1 MLILSERDVRDL
13 LDIDR
18 LVDAL
23 AGAMAALSAGKASV
37 PPRVAAMVEDRK
49 AFLAAMPAYVPGLG
63 VLESKLVAVFP
74 TNADRG
80 LHTHQAV
87 IVAFDPDTGE
97 PRALMDGR
105 YITESRTAAGSA
117 LATRLLAREDAAVL
131 AVLGTGVQAEAHL
144 RAIPRVR
151 GISEARVAGRDPAK
165 ARALAETA
173 QAELGIPVVAAHS
186 FGEAM
191 EGADVVCVCT
201 HSPEPVVL
209 REWVEPGMH
218 ITSVGV
224 NADGPEVDT
233 ATVGDSVLVV
243 ESRAAVL
250 APFPSGASE
259 LRIAIEEGVIAE
271 DDIHAEIGEL
281 VAGVRPG
288 RTSPDQIT
296 LYKSVGVAVQDAAA
310 AALVLEAARE
320 RGVGLIVDL

>member
-1 MLILSERDVRDL
+1 VLILSERDVRDL